1 MNLIGW
7 IVSSL
12 LIGYAISLLNPS
24 LFIVALCSAVVG
36 IFNAG
41 MKVRVLYQR

>member
-7 IVSSL
+7 IV
-12 LIGYAISLLNPS
+12 S

-36 IFNAG
+36 IFDAG